1 MILLVKSQIY
11 VCTLIQQRVF
21 SAHLNDPDQCWISNI
36 DYNHTTVAPINTTI
50 SWYSERY
57 ATDRAVKKKPR
68 NWYVSDQWDIYGV
81 FLYIIQQNNPP
92 TKSKSMYG
100 VEKRGGKNES
110 QKQCLNGFYF
120 SLYIIHVWGI
130 HVYSY
135 QPIRRIENFLFL
147 FTKHLA
153 AE

>member
-21 SAHLNDPDQCWISNI
+21 STHLNDPDQCWISNI

-57 ATDRAVKKKPR
+57 ETDRAVKKKPR

-92 TKSKSMYG
+92 TKSKSIYG
-100 VEKRGGKNES
+100 EEKRGGKNES
-110 QKQCLNGFYF
+110 QKQCLNGFIF
-120 SLYIIHVWGI
+120 PFISFMFGGI

-135 QPIRRIENFLFL
+135 QPIRRIKIFLFL